1 MSEKRVLRKMKKLA
15 SRIHDK
21 MEAVRDVMDDLEIEF
36 ELLQKQITK
45 LESKKGLTSDEK
57 IMEKKSTS
65 HAVNDSSDESDSDE
79 EEDDEDLL
87 DLENTSVVTGP
98 RKFWAKNEYWLRNLR
113 FTIELESHRQYG
125 IRR

>member
-45 LESKKGLTSDEK
+45 LESKKVSTSDEE
-57 IMEKKSTS
+57 IMEKKSAS
-65 HAVNDSSDESDSDE
+65 HVVNGSSDESDSDE
-79 EEDDEDLL
+79 EEDDDDLL
-87 DLENTSVVTGP
+87 DLENTSVVTGR
-98 RKFWAKNEYWLRNLR
+98 RKF
-113 FTIELESHRQYG
+113 
-125 IRR
+125 

>member
-45 LESKKGLTSDEK
+45 LESKKVSTSDEK
-57 IMEKKSTS
+57 IMEKKSAS
-65 HAVNDSSDESDSDE
+65 HVVNGSSDESDSDE
-79 EEDDEDLL
+79 EEDDDDLL
-87 DLENTSVVTGP
+87 DLENTSVVTGR
-98 RKFWAKNEYWLRNLR
+98 RKF
-113 FTIELESHRQYG
+113 
-125 IRR
+125 

>member
-45 LESKKGLTSDEK
+45 LESKKGLTPDEK
-57 IMEKKSTS
+57 IMEKKSRS
-65 HAVNDSSDESDSDE
+65 HAVNDSRDESDSDE
-79 EEDDEDLL
+79 EEDDDDLL
-87 DLENTSVVTGP
+87 DLENTSVVTGR
-98 RKFWAKNEYWLRNLR
+98 RKF
-113 FTIELESHRQYG
+113 
-125 IRR
+125 